1 MIRQWELGYLAHTA
15 AINLRM
21 SAMRFGC
28 ATASDPAACGLPFL
42 PPVSPSLFSFLF
54 RLLRAG
60 AGAGAP
66 GDVIQSITARSLE
79 LLFNKINGI
88 HISAYLLGRKKA
100 LCRHPF
106 CPRSIQGPL
115 IPRPIELRVA

>member
-42 PPVSPSLFSFLF
+42 PPVSPSLFSF
-54 RLLRAG
+54 G
-60 AGAGAP
+60 
-66 GDVIQSITARSLE
+66 SCARVLV
-79 LLFNKINGI
+79 
-88 HISAYLLGRKKA
+88 LGHR
-100 LCRHPF
+100 
-106 CPRSIQGPL
+106 GM
-115 IPRPIELRVA
+115 

>member
-42 PPVSPSLFSFLF
+42 PPVSPSLFSFGSCARVLVLGQVKF
-54 RLLRAG
+54 LLSTQIQNSPPLVPG
-60 AGAGAP
+60 AGSLRRRQNLNHPGA
-66 GDVIQSITARSLE
+66 R
-79 LLFNKINGI
+79 
-88 HISAYLLGRKKA
+88 
-100 LCRHPF
+100 
-106 CPRSIQGPL
+106 
-115 IPRPIELRVA
+115 